1 MTIFFR
7 ADVKFLAVYF
17 LGNFH
22 RPIDTTKQPNM
33 TVRKHKETVTHRNI
47 MEKVVSEAKKVV
59 VILIISFL
67 LTIII
72 AYLSF
77 LIYGF

>member
-1 MTIFFR
+1 
-7 ADVKFLAVYF
+7 
-17 LGNFH
+17 
-22 RPIDTTKQPNM
+22 
-33 TVRKHKETVTHRNI
+33 
-47 MEKVVSEAKKVV
+47 MEKIVSEAKKVV

-67 LTIII
+67 LTLII

>member
-1 MTIFFR
+1 MIIFFR
-7 ADVKFLAVYF
+7 DDVKFLAVYF

-22 RPIDTTKQPNM
+22 RPIDTTKQPNLVM
-33 TVRKHKETVTHRNI
+33 RKDKVTVTQRNS

-67 LTIII
+67 LTLIIG
-72 AYLSF
+72 YLNF
-77 LIYGF
+77 MIYGF